1 MKVLSLFDGVST
13 GRYVLDKLGI
23 DVEKYYASEI
33 EPNAIAVA
41 QHHYPDTIQLG
52 NITEIDM
59 VKLKEEIGEIDLLIG
74 GSPCQNLSRAVIN
87 NIQHNQGLDGEKS
100 KLFYNFLAVKEYFK
114 PKYFMLEN
122 VESMSAQDRDI
133 ITEAMGVDPIMI
145 DAGLF
150 SAQNRKRYFWTN
162 IPVEP
167 LPKVESPLIIN
178 DIIDTEV
185 PEKYWYK
192 DKNFEPIENPSGN
205 QIAILGVNGHD
216 ILKRVYGR
224 EGKSPTLTTVQGGY
238 QTKKIM
244 DFHGG
249 LGTMLPRKLTPSEYE
264 KLQGFDGNYTNI
276 RNPRTN
282 RLLSDSSRYSMM
294 GNGWSVGVIEHIF
307 KGLLT

>member
-1 MKVLSLFDGVST
+1 
-13 GRYVLDKLGI
+13 
-23 DVEKYYASEI
+23 
-33 EPNAIAVA
+33 
-41 QHHYPDTIQLG
+41 
-52 NITEIDM
+52 
-59 VKLKEEIGEIDLLIG
+59 
-74 GSPCQNLSRAVIN
+74 
-87 NIQHNQGLDGEKS
+87 
-100 KLFYNFLAVKEYFK
+100 
-114 PKYFMLEN
+114 
-122 VESMSAQDRDI
+122 MSAQDRDI

-162 IPVEP
+162 IPIEP
-167 LPKVESPLIIN
+167 LPQVESPLIIN
-178 DIIDTEV
+178 DIIDTEI

-192 DKNFEPIENPSGN
+192 DKDFELIENPSGN
-205 QIAILGVNGHD
+205 QVATLGVNGHD

-249 LGTMLPRKLTPSEYE
+249 LGAMLPRKLTPSEYE

-294 GNGWSVGVIEHIF
+294 GNGWSVGVIKHIF